1 MKEDIMNRGK
11 DWWEFRKGMGEFI
24 VQTHNMRKR
33 KAKTKTRALPNNTMP
48 APHSVGKIG
57 IMTRV

>member
-1 MKEDIMNRGK
+1 MNRGK

-24 VQTHNMRKR
+24 VQTHNMKKR
-33 KAKTKTRALPNNTMP
+33 KAKTKTRALPNDTMP
-48 APHSVGKIG
+48 AQHSVGRIG